1 MFETGAK
8 RWVVWLTRCKFY
20 RMLTITRACVDVL
33 SAHTVKTH
41 KKQNP
46 PCLPKAQTFYSLCAR
61 DRCKKEK
68 KYNNKNQIILDT
80 WFPKHFWNV
89 GCGLFSCTFLWELD
103 IPISLF
109 TSLWTLGKKNITQMG
124 CSQNWRKP
132 LHCIETRF
140 FFGLC

>member
-8 RWVVWLTRCKFY
+8 RWVVWLPRCKFEL
-20 RMLTITRACVDVL
+20 MLTITWACVDVL

-46 PCLPKAQTFYSLCAR
+46 PCLPKAQTFYSHCAR
-61 DRCKKEK
+61 DSSKNEK
-68 KYNNKNQIILDT
+68 KMQQQKIKYFWIRDFPSISEILDVVSFLAPSFGN
-80 WFPKHFWNV
+80 W
-89 GCGLFSCTFLWELD
+89 TFQSGYLLA
-103 IPISLF
+103 
-109 TSLWTLGKKNITQMG
+109 WTLGQKNITQMG